1 MELTLLM
8 DDEAVTKALF
18 DDRKIGR
25 ENVFDLP
32 LYYPLLR
39 AMWTWRVNSGKT
51 RETGSFAAYLQRL
64 NTTHPIENA
73 LAAEARYDEAD
84 VDDGVLSQEVY
95 FKKYEKLVAQYFVIA
110 FRRFWFD
117 DGVDALAFELP
128 SPVSVIISEKD
139 GIVVKFGRSCVTRQK
154 ASSSLPENIF
164 VVTRYR
170 SNVLFGVVCESW
182 KQHMDAA
189 RQLISRKTDVELISF
204 AIWLQD
210 MHRHLHV
217 CVAVDHRGV
226 VAPTA
231 GTSAVL
237 PTYAKTEALLRMANP
252 SVPCLV
258 PEGHPISFTVIHRT
272 CTTRKHTRML
282 LCVGYAVEEGSSHSQ
297 KNNMMVV
304 AVVRPSLPTKRED
317 DLQRSA
323 MAEEVRVLFF
333 D

>member
-51 RETGSFAAYLQRL
+51 RETSSFATYLQRL

-84 VDDGVLSQEVY
+84 VEDGVLSQEVY

-117 DGVDALAFELP
+117 DGIGTVALAFELP
-128 SPVSVIISEKD
+128 SPVSVTIGEKD
-139 GIVVKFGRSCVTRQK
+139 GIIVKFGRSCVARQK

-170 SNVLFGVVCESW
+170 SNVLFSVVYESW

-237 PTYAKTEALLRMANP
+237 PTYAKTEALLCMVNP
-252 SVPCLV
+252 DAPRLV
-258 PEGHPISFTVIHRT
+258 TNRAATYTVIHRT

-297 KNNMMVV
+297 KNMMVA

-317 DLQRSA
+317 DLQRSV